1 MSIAYEIQKAG
12 QAALDQIHS
21 TFSGL
26 NDLKNSSD
34 QLLANKTVYANSYS
48 TGNYTTYSR
57 HLGTGDN
64 LTINITVTNPMMISI
79 WCSTGTKNGDIIYSL
94 EGQAWRPLKYDTA
107 NVSSYYE
114 IYKPAQLTAGLRF
127 TGSQNFTMSRERL
140 DP

>member
-1 MSIAYEIQKAG
+1 MSIAYEIQEAG

-48 TGNYTTYSR
+48 TGNYTSYSR
-57 HLGTGDN
+57 HLGTGGN
-64 LTINITVTNPMMISI
+64 LTINITVTHPMMISI
-79 WCSTGTKNGDIIYSL
+79 WCSTGTKNGDIDYSL
-94 EGQAWRPLKYDTA
+94 EGQNRIILKNDHS

-114 IYKPAQLTAGLRF
+114 IYKPAQLTAQLRF
-127 TGSQNFTMSRERL
+127 SGSQNLTMSRERL
-140 DP
+140 YL